1 LTRKLYHPQRYWDA
15 PEVGDAPFV
24 IALQDFHAPGAMV
37 VLVPTAIEYVFGV
50 RHSVVDGER
59 QIERIDEHVFG
70 TMCTPS
76 GFFSLAEAE
85 NVSAIFLNP
94 QGTLTKFNRLGY
106 VAGFG
111 NRNVRMVRSGFER
124 GEANPDDPRPRSFE
138 HDVSDTSYSE
148 SWIEGAVVLHNPN
161 ARIPL
166 DPDRIP
172 GANHEFLQPDGTI
185 MSLFPEFQPYM
196 SRTSILLDGETKI
209 LGDEGHE

>member
-1 LTRKLYHPQRYWDA
+1 
-15 PEVGDAPFV
+15 
-24 IALQDFHAPGAMV
+24 MV